1 MKIIHYYPSEI
12 SVEISQKVCDH
23 FPWWWVMVFHS
34 DYIMVTNG
42 DIIKYQTL
50 ISLLFNHYYL
60 WFNITITHLYIY
72 IIIHI
77 LHSKNI
83 PKISLRYHKHIPK
96 ILYHQDIMN
105 DIPKISL
112 RYWYWLVVLT
122 ILKNTSQWEG
132 LSHILWKCLK
142 PPTSILTYT
151 TKKWALISWYDA
163 CHVYL
168 KTHFWWVRYQT
179 YSNSWTSAHPR
190 SKGANLKILPGG
202 FNPHV
207 FAAVTSS

>member
-1 MKIIHYYPSEI
+1 MEIRKQFIIFHYYPSDWKHKPSIRHPSEIIHHKTFIKNIIKYHTIHYTSMKIIHYYPSEI

-132 LSHILWKCLK
+132 WSWLSHTLWKIK
-142 PPTSILTYT
+142 NV
-151 TKKWALISWYDA
+151 WN
-163 CHVYL
+163 H
-168 KTHFWWVRYQT
+168 Q
-179 YSNSWTSAHPR
+179 
-190 SKGANLKILPGG
+190 PG
-202 FNPHV
+202 
-207 FAAVTSS
+207 